1 MPPLS
6 PTRTACPSCPDPLQ
20 DSDVEFQTQEGN
32 FDNRPNSIYVY
43 APCRTVVVY
52 APAEYVD
59 AQVSSTA
66 IELSWG

>member
-1 MPPLS
+1 M
-6 PTRTACPSCPDPLQ
+6 Q